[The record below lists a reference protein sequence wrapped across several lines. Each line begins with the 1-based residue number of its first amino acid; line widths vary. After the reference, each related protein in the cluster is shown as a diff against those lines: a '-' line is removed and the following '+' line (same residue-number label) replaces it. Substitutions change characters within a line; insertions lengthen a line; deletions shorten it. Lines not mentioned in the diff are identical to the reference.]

1 MHLIFWAGFY
11 CLVILRRS
19 FEWNLNSCLNKDYQV
34 TGKEERKKIM
44 LAREKTKSRIKNASH
59 KRGQKRKQLFV
70 VL

>member
-1 MHLIFWAGFY
+1 MFWAGFY

-19 FEWNLNSCLNKDYQV
+19 FEWNLNSCLNKHYQV
-34 TGKEERKKIM
+34 TGKEEKEKKSM